1 MKNRGLVLTC
11 LLVLLASCTPVT
23 PQPATLATVTPE
35 AAAITP
41 VPTETAGATAG
52 TTPQPAYTPAPESGG
67 SSTNSEVAE
76 YLSWYQDNGLPLV
89 LDMGRTLSE
98 LDKRMS
104 RYDIAGMCEL
114 PGPNPAK
121 FRDQLVAKPAPERVT
136 AVRDKTLQ
144 LVSEFE
150 QAESDV
156 FKYCATIDVDAL
168 ARAAGHINKYAR
180 IAEQLT
186 SEVSALGAEYGLR

>member
-1 MKNRGLVLTC
+1 MKSLGLILTC
-11 LLVLLASCTPVT
+11 LLILLASCTPMT
-23 PQPATLATVTPE
+23 PQPATLATVTPG
-35 AAAITP
+35 ATAIAP
-41 VPTETAGATAG
+41 VPTETAGATAN
-52 TTPQPAYTPAPESGG
+52 TTPKPAYTPAPQSGG
-67 SSTNSEVAE
+67 SSTGSDVAE

-89 LDMGRTLSE
+89 LDMGRTLAE

-104 RYDIAGMCEL
+104 RYDIAGMCEH
-114 PGPNPAK
+114 PRPNPTK
-121 FRDQLVAKPAPERVT
+121 FRDQLIAKPAPERV
-136 AVRDKTLQ
+136 ADLRGKTLQ
-144 LVSEFE
+144 LLSEFE

-156 FKYCATIDVDAL
+156 AKYCATIDVDAL

>member
-1 MKNRGLVLTC
+1 MKSLGLILTC
-11 LLVLLASCTPVT
+11 LLVLLASCTPM
-23 PQPATLATVTPE
+23 
-35 AAAITP
+35 
-41 VPTETAGATAG
+41 
-52 TTPQPAYTPAPESGG
+52 TPQPAYTPAPQSGG
-67 SSTNSEVAE
+67 SSTSSDVAE

-89 LDMGRTLSE
+89 LDMGRTLTE

-114 PGPNPAK
+114 PGPNPIK
-121 FRDQLVAKPAPERVT
+121 FRDQLVAKPAPARV
-136 AVRDKTLQ
+136 ADLRGKTLQ
-144 LVSEFE
+144 LLSEFE

-156 FKYCATIDVDAL
+156 AKYCATIDVDAL

-186 SEVSALGAEYGLR
+186 SEVNALGAEYGLR